1 MKGFNPREGGG
12 DVGAGSK
19 PALFALPLKGGDIKG
34 SIRSKNMSKLDEAL
48 KEIRPVSPELMA
60 RAQQRLDCL
69 TKPKDSLGRLEEFA
83 RRMVAISGR
92 MRPAITRRIIF
103 TFAADHGVAD
113 EGVSAFPKE
122 VTRQMVLNFLGGGAG
137 INVLARHAGAEVKVI
152 DIGVDHEFGPQ
163 SVTDSESVTGE
174 ADGLIRMKVI
184 RGSANMR
191 KGHAMTRE
199 EAVKCLE
206 VGISLAREHAGPGVI
221 FGTGEMGIANT
232 TPASAMAAAFT
243 GARVED
249 VTGRGTG
256 IDDRTYNTKIAVIKD
271 ALTVNRPDASD
282 PLGVLAKVGGAE
294 IAGIAGLIIGAAA
307 TRTPVVVD
315 GFISTAGALCAYRM
329 NPAVKDYIFAS
340 HNSVEKG
347 HRIMLESMGLD
358 PILDL
363 NLRLGEG
370 TGAALAITLIEAG
383 VKIYNEMA
391 TFGEAGVSEEK
402 G

>member
-1 MKGFNPREGGG
+1 
-12 DVGAGSK
+12 
-19 PALFALPLKGGDIKG
+19 
-34 SIRSKNMSKLDEAL
+34 MSEFDEAL
-48 KEIRPVSPELMA
+48 KEIRPVNPELMA
-60 RAQQRLDCL
+60 RAQQRLDIL

-83 RRMVAISGR
+83 RRMVAITGQ
-92 MRPAITRRIIF
+92 MRPAIKRRIIF

-122 VTRQMVLNFLGGGAG
+122 VTRQMVLNFLSGGAG

-152 DIGVDHEFGPQ
+152 DIGVDHEFGAEPLQ
-163 SVTDSESVTGE
+163 GE
-174 ADGLIRMKVI
+174 ANGLIRMKVVN
-184 RGSANMR
+184 GTANMR
-191 KGHAMTRE
+191 KGHAMTRQ

-206 VGISLAREHAGPGVI
+206 AGISLAREYAGPGVI

-232 TPASAMAAAFT
+232 TPASAMVSAFT
-243 GARVED
+243 GASVED

-256 IDDRTYNTKIAVIKD
+256 IDDRTYETKIAVIKD
-271 ALTVNRPDASD
+271 ALKLNKPDASD

-307 TRTPVVVD
+307 MRTAIVVD

-370 TGAALAITLIEAG
+370 TGAALAMTIIEAG